1 MYLDGFWLIFR
12 INILYFLFLSLLLS
26 SSYLLITQDNLYP
39 WETWANFWEG
49 LNKIQLWGWEN
60 LKSKKWINDLEYFLT
75 PAVCVFVCVF
85 QK

>member
-1 MYLDGFWLIFR
+1 MVSNIIFR

-39 WETWANFWEG
+39 WETWANLWEG
-49 LNKIQLWGWEN
+49 LNKIQLWGWDN

-75 PAVCVFVCVF
+75 TAVCVFVCVF
-85 QK
+85 QN